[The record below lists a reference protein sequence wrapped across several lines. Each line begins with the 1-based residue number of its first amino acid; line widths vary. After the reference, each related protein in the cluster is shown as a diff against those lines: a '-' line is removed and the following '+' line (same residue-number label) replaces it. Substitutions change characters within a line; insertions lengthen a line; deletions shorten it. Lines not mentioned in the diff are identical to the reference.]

1 VLSTDTGPGNTLMD
15 AYLQENF
22 TGKYFDD
29 QSAIAS
35 KGIINEALLSSLKK
49 NAFFETPFPKTTGPE
64 LFNLSYIEAA
74 KLATGISTLSL
85 EDMMATLNR
94 FTADTIVQA
103 IKACT
108 EGWDEIKI
116 YSSGGGIHNPLL
128 MKNMQEQ
135 LPNSSFLT
143 TEKLGIDPNAKEAVL
158 FAVLANE
165 TIAGENNS
173 IGNRGTGQPL
183 VSMGKISFPN

>member
-1 VLSTDTGPGNTLMD
+1 M
-15 AYLQENF
+15 
-22 TGKYFDD
+22 
-29 QSAIAS
+29 
-35 KGIINEALLSSLKK
+35 KK
-49 NAFFETPFPKTTGPE
+49 NAFFEKPFPKTTGPE

-74 KLATGISTLSL
+74 KLAAGISTLSL

-116 YSSGGGIHNPLL
+116 YTSGGGIHNPLL
-128 MKNMQEQ
+128 MKNMQVQ

-165 TIAGENNS
+165 TIAGEYNS
-173 IGNRGTGQPL
+173 IANRGTGQPL